1 MGIVVVEVCDVN
13 PASGLQLERL
23 EEEHPGVSVIRS
35 PCLSN
40 CTMCATVPY
49 AYVNGEMLTA
59 TTREELW
66 AALKR
71 AIEEELREWNVE

>member
-1 MGIVVVEVCDVN
+1 
-13 PASGLQLERL
+13 
-23 EEEHPGVSVIRS
+23 
-35 PCLSN
+35 
-40 CTMCATVPY
+40 VPY